1 MKNLLHFPKKKQ
13 FITFSH
19 ILLTICNLLKE
30 KNLSALAKKKPIFLN
45 ENNLK
50 FGVRLKKSI
59 TQPTQNFL

>member
-1 MKNLLHFPKKKQ
+1 MKNLLYFPKKKA
-13 FITFSH
+13 IYH
-19 ILLTICNLLKE
+19 IFPHLTICNLLKE

-59 TQPTQNFL
+59 TQPTQNLL